1 MNHKS
6 KSKVREVTPL
16 ENLGGAENPVQVIDF
31 RPRNKRRDFLSNG
44 VNNNSKSAEKI
55 DEPLLWVQGLKTY
68 FRTSEGLAKAVDDVS
83 FEIRQGEIFALVGE
97 SGCGKSVTALSII
110 QLVPQP
116 AGFIA
121 GGEIYYKGMEITCL
135 SEWEKRKI
143 RGNEISM
150 IFQEP
155 MTSLNPVLKIGEQI
169 VEAIKLHQGLSG
181 ASANQKAIEMLER
194 VGIPEPKQRFHEYP
208 HQLSGGMKQRVMI
221 AIALSCQPGLLIADE
236 PTTALDVTIQAEI
249 LELIRQLQREF
260 GTAVLLITHDLGV
273 VAEMANRIAVMY
285 AGKIVELA
293 ERRRLFENPCHPYTV
308 RLIESLPSRQKRG
321 YSLMTIEGRVPKATR
336 YPEGCRFAA
345 RCHLGIVDCR
355 LSIEKTSNHQS
366 TIINHQSRGRVMQG
380 CSGILPRLLEIE
392 PNHQVACHLYDE
404 AFASKVKRATV
415 REALRKQEP
424 LSPRETPLI
433 EVRGL
438 RVYFPIKK
446 GLLKKTVGYV
456 KAVDG
461 IDLIIRKGQIFAL
474 VGESG
479 CGKTTFGKGL
489 LQLVPPSTGGKWG
502 GGEVR
507 YDGVDLTKL
516 SRNELHPY
524 RRKLQIIFQ
533 DPYSSLNP
541 RMMVGNII
549 QEGMAAHGIGA
560 NQKEREERIQTLMPQ
575 VGLDPDMIH
584 RYPHEFSG
592 GQRQRIGI
600 ARCLAVNPEFLV
612 CDEAT
617 SSLDVSVQ
625 AQILNLLEQL
635 QKEYDLTYLF
645 ITHNLSLVEYLADE
659 VAVMYLGRIVERG
672 KTEEI
677 FDTPGHPYTRAL
689 LSAIPQP
696 PLPPPSTGGNGGGAE
711 KRFVYLEM
719 FLLRLTRPLAVIFI
733 HAAQKRRLAARM
745 PTQTK

>member
-1 MNHKS
+1 MAHKP
-6 KSKVREVTPL
+6 KSNLCEVHI
-16 ENLGGAENPVQVIDF
+16 N
-31 RPRNKRRDFLSNG
+31 SNSTSIK
-44 VNNNSKSAEKI
+44 NT
-55 DEPLLWVQGLKTY
+55 DEPLLRVRELKTY

-83 FEIRQGEIFALVGE
+83 FEIQRGEIFALVGE

-116 AGFIA
+116 AGFIV
-121 GGEIYYKGMEITCL
+121 GGEIYYKGRDITRL
-135 SEWEKRKI
+135 SEWEKRQI

-155 MTSLNPVLKIGEQI
+155 MTSLNPVFKIGEQI

-181 ASANQKAIEMLER
+181 ALAKQQAIEMLER
-194 VGIPEPKQRFHEYP
+194 VGIPEPKARFHEYP

-260 GTAVLLITHDLGV
+260 DTAVLLITHDLGV

-285 AGKIVELA
+285 AGKLVEIA
-293 ERRRLFENPCHPYTV
+293 ERQRLLQHPCHPYTV
-308 RLIESLPSRQKRG
+308 KLIESLPSRQKRG

-345 RCHLGIVDCR
+345 RCH
-355 LSIEKTSNHQS
+355 
-366 TIINHQSRGRVMQG
+366 RVMQG
-380 CSGILPRLLEIE
+380 CNTILPHLLEIE
-392 PNHQVACHLYDE
+392 PNHQAACHLYDE
-404 AFASKVKRATV
+404 AYVDKMKSVEVGET
-415 REALRKQEP
+415 LRKQEP
-424 LSPRETPLI
+424 PSTQTPLI

-461 IDLIIRKGQIFAL
+461 VDLVIRKGQIFAL

-489 LQLVPPSTGGKWG
+489 LQLVKPIE
-502 GGEVR
+502 GEVG

-516 SRNELHPY
+516 NRNKLHPY

-549 QEGMAAHGIGA
+549 QEGMAAHGVGA
-560 NQKEREERIQTLMPQ
+560 NQKEQKERIQMLMQQ
-575 VGLDPDMIH
+575 VGLEPDMIH

-635 QKEYDLTYLF
+635 QKDYDLTYLF

-672 KTEEI
+672 KAEEI
-677 FDTPGHPYTRAL
+677 FDTPKHPYTRAL
-689 LSAIPQP
+689 LSAIPQIDPQTGRKTIRLSGDVPSPINP
-696 PLPPPSTGGNGGGAE
+696 PTGCHFHPRCSEAMPRCQDIYPDEVAITSTHAC
-711 KRFVYLEM
+711 RC
-719 FLLRLTRPLAVIFI
+719 FLFE
-733 HAAQKRRLAARM
+733 
-745 PTQTK
+745 

>member
-1 MNHKS
+1 MNS
-6 KSKVREVTPL
+6 T
-16 ENLGGAENPVQVIDF
+16 
-31 RPRNKRRDFLSNG
+31 
-44 VNNNSKSAEKI
+44 NNI
-55 DEPLLWVQGLKTY
+55 DEPLLQVRELKTY

-83 FEIRQGEIFALVGE
+83 FEIQRGEIFALVGE

-121 GGEIYYKGMEITCL
+121 GGEIYYKGREITRL
-135 SEWEKRKI
+135 SEWEKRQI

-155 MTSLNPVLKIGEQI
+155 MTSLNPVFKVGEQI

-181 ASANQKAIEMLER
+181 ASAKRKAVEMLER
-194 VGIPEPKQRFHEYP
+194 VGIPDPKQRFHEYP

-260 GTAVLLITHDLGV
+260 GTAVLLITHDLAV
-273 VAEMANRIAVMY
+273 VSEMANRIAVMY

-293 ERRRLFENPCHPYTV
+293 ERQRLFENPCHPYTV
-308 RLIESLPSRQKRG
+308 KLIESLPSRQKRG

-345 RCHLGIVDCR
+345 RCH
-355 LSIEKTSNHQS
+355 
-366 TIINHQSRGRVMQG
+366 RVMQG
-380 CSGILPRLLEIE
+380 CSNILPRLLEIE
-392 PNHQVACHLYDE
+392 LNHQAACHLYDE
-404 AFASKVKRATV
+404 AYVSKVERAAV
-415 REALRKQEP
+415 REALRKQEEP
-424 LSPRETPLI
+424 PSSGKTPLI
-433 EVRGL
+433 EIRGL

-461 IDLIIRKGQIFAL
+461 VDLVIRKGQIFAL

-489 LQLVPPSTGGKWG
+489 LQLVKPIE
-502 GGEVR
+502 GEVR

-516 SRNELHPY
+516 NRNELHSY

-635 QKEYDLTYLF
+635 QEEYDLTYLF

-677 FDTPGHPYTRAL
+677 FDTPKHPYTRAL
-689 LSAIPQP
+689 LSAIPQIDPQTGRKTIRLSGDVPSPINP
-696 PLPPPSTGGNGGGAE
+696 PTGCHFHPRCSEAMPQCQNTYPDEVAITSTHVCRCFSFE
-711 KRFVYLEM
+711 S
-719 FLLRLTRPLAVIFI
+719 
-733 HAAQKRRLAARM
+733 
-745 PTQTK
+745 

>member
-1 MNHKS
+1 M
-6 KSKVREVTPL
+6 ELL
-16 ENLGGAENPVQVIDF
+16 EAN
-31 RPRNKRRDFLSNG
+31 
-44 VNNNSKSAEKI
+44 I
-55 DEPLLWVQGLKTY
+55 DEPLLQVSHLKTY
-68 FRTSEGLAKAVDDVS
+68 FRTSEGLARAVDGVS
-83 FEIRQGEIFALVGE
+83 FEIQRGEIFALVGE

-110 QLVPQP
+110 QLVPEP

-121 GGEIYYKGMEITCL
+121 GGEIYYKGREITRL
-135 SEWEKRKI
+135 SEWEKRQI

-150 IFQEP
+150 VFQEP
-155 MTSLNPVLKIGEQI
+155 MTSLNPVLAIGNQI

-181 ASANQKAIEMLER
+181 ARAKQTAIEMLER
-194 VGIPEPKQRFHEYP
+194 VGIPEPEQRFREYP

-249 LELIRQLQREF
+249 LELIRQLQRELD
-260 GTAVLLITHDLGV
+260 TAVLLITHDLGV

-293 ERRRLFENPCHPYTV
+293 ERQRLFQNPCHPYTV
-308 RLIESLPSRQKRG
+308 KLIESLPSRQKRG
-321 YSLMTIEGRVPKATR
+321 YSLQTIEGRVPKATQ

-345 RCHLGIVDCR
+345 RCH
-355 LSIEKTSNHQS
+355 
-366 TIINHQSRGRVMQG
+366 RVMPG
-380 CSGILPRLLEIE
+380 CSAILPHTLEIE

-404 AFASKVKRATV
+404 TFASEVKRATV
-415 REALRKQEP
+415 REALRKQET

-438 RVYFPIKK
+438 HVYFPIKK

-461 IDLIIRKGQIFAL
+461 VDLTIRQGQILAL

-489 LQLVPPSTGGKWG
+489 LQLIKPIQ
-502 GGEVR
+502 GEVR
-507 YDGVDLTKL
+507 YDDVDLTKL
-516 SRNELHPY
+516 NRTELHPY

-560 NQKEREERIQTLMPQ
+560 NQREREERIQKLMQQ
-575 VGLDPDMIH
+575 VGLDPDMIN

-617 SSLDVSVQ
+617 SSLDVSIQ
-625 AQILNLLEQL
+625 AQILNLLEEL
-635 QKEYDLTYLF
+635 QREYNLTYLL
-645 ITHNLSLVEYLADE
+645 ITHDLSLVEYLADE

-677 FDTPGHPYTRAL
+677 FDTPKHPYTRAL
-689 LSAIPQP
+689 LSAIPQIDAQTGKKTIRLSGDVPSPINP
-696 PLPPPSTGGNGGGAE
+696 PVGCHFHPRCSEVMPCCRNTYPDEISITPNHFCRCFLYAGDNG
-711 KRFVYLEM
+711 K
-719 FLLRLTRPLAVIFI
+719 I
-733 HAAQKRRLAARM
+733 
-745 PTQTK
+745 

>member
-1 MNHKS
+1 MNHKP
-6 KSKVREVTPL
+6 KSNVCEVH
-16 ENLGGAENPVQVIDF
+16 I
-31 RPRNKRRDFLSNG
+31 
-44 VNNNSKSAEKI
+44 NNNSTSIDDI
-55 DEPLLWVQGLKTY
+55 DEPLLRVRELKTY

-83 FEIRQGEIFALVGE
+83 FEIQRGEIFALVGE
-97 SGCGKSVTALSII
+97 SGCGKSMTALSII

-116 AGFIA
+116 AGFIS
-121 GGEIYYKGMEITCL
+121 GGEIYYKGSELTSL
-135 SEWEKRKI
+135 SEWGKRQI

-155 MTSLNPVLKIGEQI
+155 MTSLNPVFKVGEQI

-181 ASANQKAIEMLER
+181 AQARQQAVEMLER
-194 VGIPEPKQRFHEYP
+194 VGIPEPKSRFHEYP

-260 GTAVLLITHDLGV
+260 DTAVLLITHDLGV

-293 ERRRLFENPCHPYTV
+293 ERQSLFQHPRHPYTV
-308 RLIESLPSRQKRG
+308 KLIESLPSRQKRG
-321 YSLMTIEGRVPKATR
+321 YSLMTIEGRVPKATH

-345 RCHLGIVDCR
+345 RCH
-355 LSIEKTSNHQS
+355 
-366 TIINHQSRGRVMQG
+366 RVMQG
-380 CSGILPRLLEIE
+380 CSDILPRLLEIE

-404 AFASKVKRATV
+404 ACVAKVKSVEV
-415 REALRKQEP
+415 RESIRKQEP
-424 LSPRETPLI
+424 PSSQETPLI
-433 EVRGL
+433 EIRGL

-461 IDLIIRKGQIFAL
+461 VDLVIKKGQIFAL

-479 CGKTTFGKGL
+479 CGKTTFGRGL
-489 LQLVPPSTGGKWG
+489 LQLVKPIE
-502 GGEVR
+502 GEVQ
-507 YDGVDLTKL
+507 YDGVDLTQL

-524 RRKLQIIFQ
+524 RRRLQIIFQ
-533 DPYSSLNP
+533 APYSSLNP

-549 QEGMAAHGIGA
+549 QEGMAAHGVGA
-560 NQKEREERIQTLMPQ
+560 NQTEQKERIQTLMQQ
-575 VGLDPDMIH
+575 VGLAPDMIH

-672 KTEEI
+672 RTEEI
-677 FDTPGHPYTRAL
+677 FDTPKHPYTRVL
-689 LSAIPQP
+689 LSAIPQIDPRTGRKTIRLSGDVPSPINP
-696 PLPPPSTGGNGGGAE
+696 PTGCHFHPRCPEASPHCKDIYPDE
-711 KRFVYLEM
+711 IAI
-719 FLLRLTRPLAVIFI
+719 T
-733 HAAQKRRLAARM
+733 
-745 PTQTK
+745 PTHLCRCL

>member
-1 MNHKS
+1 MSNKP
-6 KSKVREVTPL
+6 KSKVTKM
-16 ENLGGAENPVQVIDF
+16 N
-31 RPRNKRRDFLSNG
+31 
-44 VNNNSKSAEKI
+44 NNNST
-55 DEPLLWVQGLKTY
+55 DEPLLRVRELKTY
-68 FRTSEGLAKAVDDVS
+68 FRTSEGLAKAVDNVS
-83 FEIRQGEIFALVGE
+83 FEIQRGEIFALVGE

-121 GGEIYYKGMEITCL
+121 GGEIYYKGREIIRL
-135 SEWEKRKI
+135 SEWEKRQI

-155 MTSLNPVLKIGEQI
+155 MTSLNPVLKVGEQI

-181 ASANQKAIEMLER
+181 PQSRQKAVEMLER
-194 VGIPEPKQRFHEYP
+194 VGIPEAKQRFHEYP

-260 GTAVLLITHDLGV
+260 GTAVMLITHDLAV

-293 ERRRLFENPCHPYTV
+293 ERQRLFENPCHPYTV
-308 RLIESLPSRQKRG
+308 KLIESLPSRQKRG
-321 YSLMTIEGRVPKATR
+321 YSLMTIEGRVPEATR
-336 YPEGCRFAA
+336 YLEGCRFAD
-345 RCHLGIVDCR
+345 RCH
-355 LSIEKTSNHQS
+355 
-366 TIINHQSRGRVMQG
+366 RVMAG
-380 CSGILPRLLEIE
+380 CSAILPRPIEIE
-392 PNHQVACHLYDE
+392 TNHYVACHLYDE
-404 AFASKVKRATV
+404 AFAAKVKHAAV
-415 REALRKQEP
+415 REALRKQKP
-424 LSPRETPLI
+424 YSPRKTPLI
-433 EVRGL
+433 ETHGL

-446 GLLKKTVGYV
+446 GLLKRTVGYV

-461 IDLIIRKGQIFAL
+461 VDLVIRKGQIFAL

-489 LQLVPPSTGGKWG
+489 LQLVEPIE
-502 GGEVR
+502 GEVQ

-516 SRNELHPY
+516 NRDELHPY

-549 QEGMAAHGIGA
+549 QEGMAAHGIGVDDE
-560 NQKEREERIQTLMPQ
+560 EREDKIKTLMPQ
-575 VGLDPDMIH
+575 VGLDPEMIH

-635 QKEYDLTYLF
+635 QKRYNLTYLF
-645 ITHNLSLVEYLADE
+645 ITHNLSLVEYFADE

-672 KTEEI
+672 QTEEL
-677 FDTPGHPYTRAL
+677 FDTPKHPYTRAL
-689 LSAIPQP
+689 LSAIPQIDP
-696 PLPPPSTGGNGGGAE
+696 QTGRKTIRLSGDVPSPINPPSGCHFHPRCPEVMPRCYDAYPDEVAITSTHVC
-711 KRFVYLEM
+711 RC
-719 FLLRLTRPLAVIFI
+719 FLYEA
-733 HAAQKRRLAARM
+733 
-745 PTQTK
+745 

>member
-1 MNHKS
+1 MN
-6 KSKVREVTPL
+6 
-16 ENLGGAENPVQVIDF
+16 I
-31 RPRNKRRDFLSNG
+31 
-44 VNNNSKSAEKI
+44 NNNSKPIDDI
-55 DEPLLWVQGLKTY
+55 DEPLLRVQGLKTY

-121 GGEIYYKGMEITCL
+121 GGKIYYKGKEITHL

-169 VEAIKLHQGLSG
+169 VEAIKLHQGFSG
-181 ASANQKAIEMLER
+181 AQASQKAIEMLER
-194 VGIPEPKQRFHEYP
+194 VGIPEPKQRFHEYS

-293 ERRRLFENPCHPYTV
+293 ERRRLFQNPYHPYTV

-345 RCHLGIVDCR
+345 RCH
-355 LSIEKTSNHQS
+355 
-366 TIINHQSRGRVMQG
+366 RVMQG
-380 CSGILPRLLEIE
+380 CSDILPRLLEIE

-404 AFASKVKRATV
+404 AYASRVKHATV
-415 REALRKQEP
+415 REALRKQA
-424 LSPRETPLI
+424 LSSSQETLLI

-461 IDLIIRKGQIFAL
+461 VDLIIRKGQIFAL

-489 LQLVPPSTGGKWG
+489 LQLVPPYTPRRRGEKWG

-677 FDTPGHPYTRAL
+677 FDTPRHPYTRAL
-689 LSAIPQP
+689 LSVIPQIDPQTGRKTIRLSGDVPSPINP
-696 PLPPPSTGGNGGGAE
+696 PAGCHFHPRCSEAMPRCQKAYPDEVVITSTHAC
-711 KRFVYLEM
+711 RC
-719 FLLRLTRPLAVIFI
+719 FL
-733 HAAQKRRLAARM
+733 
-745 PTQTK
+745 